1 MVLPSICRLTTSQE
15 DKKSFKYV
23 GYCIKLITYEI
34 GPQKKVQNDEIYFQD
49 HFRNFCGILR
59 LCRTVYNTTY
69 KKLEYSI
76 NRLPTRKKTQFL
88 KFLQGQKIMDVFI
101 VCIWTNSISIIS
113 GNVFQKPFNVIMQI
127 IFFSLRMLWN
137 FK

>member
-1 MVLPSICRLTTSQE
+1 MKSGHR
-15 DKKSFKYV
+15 KK
-23 GYCIKLITYEI
+23 L
-34 GPQKKVQNDEIYFQD
+34 QNYGIYFQN
-49 HFRNFCGILR
+49 HFRNFCEILR
-59 LCRTVYNTTY
+59 LCRTVYTTTY
-69 KKLEYSI
+69 KKLEYTIS
-76 NRLPTRKKTQFL
+76 RLPTRKKKQFL